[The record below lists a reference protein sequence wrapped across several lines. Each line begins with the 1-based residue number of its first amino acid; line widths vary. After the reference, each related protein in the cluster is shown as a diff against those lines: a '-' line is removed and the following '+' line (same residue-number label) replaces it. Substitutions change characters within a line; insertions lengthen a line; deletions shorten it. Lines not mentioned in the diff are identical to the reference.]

1 MRHITEINIT
11 ILNLSSSFFFF
22 LFYSMFMNKSYYMK
36 ISDMVVNAKVHRV
49 LRTYQVNVNSYCIK
63 AFNLI

>member
-1 MRHITEINIT
+1 MRHITEINKT